1 MMAKKTEVTIETR
14 EVWII
19 RRPDQAVRIW
29 CAGCAAWV
37 EMVTPEE
44 AAHQTSVGVRII
56 FRWIEQA
63 RLHFTET
70 PAGSVMI
77 CLPSLLAFCPGQAE
91 SERLEL
97 PDGTERTER
106 KRD

>member
-1 MMAKKTEVTIETR
+1 MARKTEVTIETR

-19 RRPDQAVRIW
+19 RRPDQAVRGW
-29 CAGCAAWV
+29 CGGCAALV
-37 EMVTPEE
+37 EMVTAEE
-44 AAHQTSVGVRII
+44 AAHQTSVGIRVI

-77 CLPSLLAFCPGQAE
+77 CLPSLLPDGPCETE
-91 SERLEL
+91 SDPLEL
-97 PDGTERTER
+97 SAGQTD
-106 KRD
+106 